1 MSSIYSRPRSKSIA
15 SEKLK
20 EAESFVEVIP
30 IEHVNSVKAKIEG
43 SYTVNE
49 PGSYILV
56 FGKCLVFL
64 FVSIVIVCVHI
75 FPSPSNK

>member
-43 SYTVNE
+43 SYTANE

-56 FGKCLVFL
+56 FGKCLVF
-64 FVSIVIVCVHI
+64 FVCFYCDCVRAY
-75 FPSPSNK
+75 FPFTF